1 MEEYYIDEIPL
12 IMQEYNELSKVDN
25 KDEEIVDAEDF

>member
-12 IMQEYNELSKVDN
+12 IMQEYSELSKVGN
-25 KDEEIVDAEDF
+25 KDEEIVGAEDF